1 MEKKISYLNR
11 NYEDYRQALIDFS
24 KKYYGD
30 MEIEFNDASIASWLI
45 DINADIADNLSYH
58 IDRVFQETNI
68 NSANER
74 ASLYALARNNGFKVP
89 GPKGAM
95 AEVEFSCYIPMS
107 STTKEPD
114 YDYAPIIR
122 RGTKLAGGNQLFELL
137 DDVDFS
143 LQFDSNGNSN
153 RTIYPIVNSNGI
165 ITQYKIT
172 KLAVVVAGETK
183 IYKKV
188 VRARDIVPFM
198 EILIPETSV
207 MNVESIVVK
216 DGDNYITNPT
226 YGEFYYD
233 GDEEQ
238 KCEIQNKRTYRYFE
252 VESLAQQYRWGD
264 VTNKEGKAVS
274 LVYNYVSGSSE
285 SEYTWVIPTY
295 CVTKGKWKEVKH
307 KFITEYTDK
316 GYLKV
321 IFGAGVDPNVDIDI
335 TGSADFSKFQ
345 IQRIIQN
352 DNLGYLPNPNSTVF
366 ILYRSG
372 GGKASNLAQ
381 GAINNI
387 VYLNAEIGG
396 SDSSVRE
403 SVKNTISVVSTTP
416 SVSGKD
422 MPTEQELK
430 YLIKYNSGSQ
440 NRCVTVKDYVAQLL
454 KLPPR
459 YGTPFRVGVNEE
471 NNKIMLYLLGLD
483 YQGKLDS
490 TLPTALIQNVRDYIA
505 AYRMINDYIEIKSG
519 KIINIGFDVD
529 LYIDKNYNKSD
540 VIANVIT
547 VISNYMDVNQHIM
560 GDDIFVGDIQKEVSK
575 VDGVLNVIKL
585 EVYNYFGGNNGV
597 YSPTRT
603 TQETDGDV
611 EAVDTAS
618 RIKIDLEASD
628 WIVYSEGDSM
638 LEVKYPE
645 SDIRVRC
652 KVR

>member
-24 KKYYGD
+24 KKYYPD
-30 MEIEFNDASIASWLI
+30 MEIEYNDASIASWLI

-107 STTKEPD
+107 STNKEPD

-137 DDVDFS
+137 DDIDFS

-274 LVYNYVSGSSE
+274 LVYEYVNNNIA
-285 SEYTWVIPTY
+285 YPTY

-396 SDSSVRE
+396 SDSSIRE

>member
-1 MEKKISYLNR
+1 MEKSISYLNR
-11 NYEDYRQALIDFS
+11 NFDDYRQALIDFS
-24 KKYYGD
+24 KKYYPD
-30 MEIEFNDASIASWLI
+30 MEIEYNDASIASWLI
-45 DINADIADNLSYH
+45 DINADVADNLSYH

-95 AEVEFSCYIPMS
+95 AEVEFSCYLPINS
-107 STTKEPD
+107 SSKDPD
-114 YDYAPIIR
+114 YTYAPIVR
-122 RGTKLAGGNQLFELL
+122 RGTKLAGGSQLFELL

-153 RTIYPIVNSNGI
+153 RTIYPILNSNGLV
-165 ITQYKIT
+165 TQYRIT
-172 KLAVVVAGETK
+172 KRAVVVAGETK
-183 IYKKV
+183 VYRKV
-188 VRARDIVPFM
+188 VRSRDILPFM
-198 EILIPETSV
+198 EILIPEDSV

-216 DGDNYITNPT
+216 DGDNYISNPS

-233 GDEEQ
+233 GDSDEVC
-238 KCEIQNKRTYRYFE
+238 KSGDIKTTRYFE

-264 VTNKEGKAVS
+264 VTNSEGKAASV
-274 LVYNYVSGSSE
+274 VYCYVSGGTS
-285 SEYTWVIPTY
+285 YPTY

-321 IFGAGVDPNVDIDI
+321 IFGAGVDPNVDINI
-335 TGSADFSKFQ
+335 TDASDFSKFQ

-352 DNLGYLPNPNSTVF
+352 DNLGYLPRPDSTIF

-396 SDSSVRE
+396 TNAALRDSVR
-403 SVKNTISVVSTTP
+403 STISVVSTTP

-440 NRCVTVKDYVAQLL
+440 NRCVTIKDYVTQLL
-454 KLPPR
+454 KLPPK

-471 NNKIMLYLLGLD
+471 NNKIMIYLLGLD
-483 YQGKLDS
+483 YQGKLDAV
-490 TLPTALIQNVRDYIA
+490 LPTALIQNVRDYIA
-505 AYRMINDYIEIKSG
+505 QYRMINDYIEIKSG
-519 KIINIGFDVD
+519 KIINVGFDVD
-529 LYIDKNYNKSD
+529 LYIDRNYNKSD
-540 VIANVIT
+540 VIASVIT
-547 VISNYMDVNQHIM
+547 TIKNYMDINKHVM
-560 GDDIFVGDIQKEVSK
+560 GDDIFVGDIQKEISK

-585 EVYNYFGGNNGV
+585 DVYNYYNGN
-597 YSPTRT
+597 YSPNRT
-603 TQETDGDV
+603 TQETIGNA
-611 EAVDTAS
+611 EAMSENAS
-618 RIKIDLEASD
+618 RIKIDLESSD
-628 WIVYSEGDSM
+628 WIIYSEGDSM
-638 LEVKYPE
+638 LEVKYDD
-645 SDIRVRC
+645 DIKIRC
-652 KVR
+652 KTR

>member
-1 MEKKISYLNR
+1 MEVEY
-11 NYEDYRQALIDFS
+11 
-24 KKYYGD
+24 
-30 MEIEFNDASIASWLI
+30 NDASIASWLI

-107 STTKEPD
+107 STNKEPD

-238 KCEIQNKRTYRYFE
+238 KCEIQDRRTYRYFE

-274 LVYNYVSGSSE
+274 LVYNYVNNNVA
-285 SEYTWVIPTY
+285 YPTY

-396 SDSSVRE
+396 SDSSIRE

>member
-24 KKYYGD
+24 KKYYPD
-30 MEIEFNDASIASWLI
+30 MEVEYNDASIASWLI

-107 STTKEPD
+107 STNKEPD

-153 RTIYPIVNSNGI
+153 RTIYPIVNSNGV

-274 LVYNYVSGSSE
+274 LVYEYVNNNVA
-285 SEYTWVIPTY
+285 YPTY

-396 SDSSVRE
+396 SDSSIRE

>member
-24 KKYYGD
+24 KKYYPD
-30 MEIEFNDASIASWLI
+30 MEIEYNDASIASWLI

-107 STTKEPD
+107 STNKEPD

-137 DDVDFS
+137 DDIDFS

-274 LVYNYVSGSSE
+274 LVYEYVNNNIA
-285 SEYTWVIPTY
+285 YPTY

>member
-1 MEKKISYLNR
+1 MSEKKISYLNR
-11 NYEDYRQALIDFS
+11 TFDDYRQALIDFS

-30 MEIEFNDASIASWLI
+30 MEIEYNDASIASWLI

-95 AEVEFSCYIPMS
+95 AEVEFSCYIPMDS
-107 STTKEPD
+107 DNKNPD
-114 YDYAPIIR
+114 YSYAPIIR
-122 RGTKLAGGNQLFELL
+122 RGTKIAGGNQLFELL

-165 ITQYKIT
+165 ITQYRIT

-198 EILIPETSV
+198 EILIPETNV

-233 GDEEQ
+233 GDDEQ
-238 KCEIQNKRTYRYFE
+238 KCDGTTGKETYRYFE
-252 VESLAQQYRWGD
+252 VDSLAQQYRWGD
-264 VTNKEGKAVS
+264 VTSKEGKAVS
-274 LVYNYVSGSSE
+274 VVYNYVSGDG
-285 SEYTWVIPTY
+285 VFPTY

-307 KFITEYTDK
+307 KFITEYTDR

-321 IFGAGVDPNVDIDI
+321 IFGAGVDPNVDINID
-335 TGSADFSKFQ
+335 GSADFSKFQ

-352 DNLGYLPNPNSTVF
+352 DNLGYLPKPNSTVF

-372 GGKASNLAQ
+372 GGKASNLAK

-387 VYLNAEIGG
+387 IYLNAEIGG
-396 SDSSVRE
+396 ANATTRDA
-403 SVKNTISVVSTTP
+403 VKNTISVVSTTP

-471 NNKIMLYLLGLD
+471 NNKIMIYLLGLD
-483 YQGKLDS
+483 YRGKLDAV
-490 TLPTALIQNVRDYIA
+490 LPTALIQNIRDYIA
-505 AYRMINDYIEIKSG
+505 GYRMINDYIEIKSG

-529 LYIDKNYNKSD
+529 IYIDKNYNKSD
-540 VIANVIT
+540 VIANVIQT
-547 VISNYMDVNQHIM
+547 ISDYMDINKHNM
-560 GDDIFVGDIQKEVSK
+560 GDDIFVGDIQKEISK
-575 VDGVLNVIKL
+575 VDGVLNVISL
-585 EVYNYFGGNNGV
+585 DVYNYYQGINGL
-597 YSPTRT
+597 YSSDRT
-603 TQETDGDV
+603 TQETVG
-611 EAVDTAS
+611 EAESVSGEAS
-618 RIKIDLEASD
+618 RIKIDLDASD
-628 WIVYSEGDSM
+628 WIIYSEGDTM
-638 LEVKYPE
+638 LEIKYPE
-645 SDIRVRC
+645 SSDIRVRC

>member
-1 MEKKISYLNR
+1 MSEKKISYLNR
-11 NYEDYRQALIDFS
+11 NFEDYRQALIDFS
-24 KKYYGD
+24 KKYYPD
-30 MEIEFNDASIASWLI
+30 FEIEFNDASVASWLI
-45 DINADIADNLSYH
+45 DVNADIADNLSYH

-95 AEVEFSCYIPMS
+95 AEMEFSCYIPMN
-107 STTKEPD
+107 TTDKNPD
-114 YDYAPIIR
+114 YSYAPIIR
-122 RGTKLAGGNQLFELL
+122 RGTKIAGGNQLFELL

-165 ITQYKIT
+165 ITQYRVT

-198 EILIPETSV
+198 EILVPETNV

-238 KCEIQNKRTYRYFE
+238 KCENGENSKRTYRYFE

-264 VTNKEGKAVS
+264 VTNEDGKAASVI
-274 LVYNYVSGSSE
+274 YNYIDGNKVV
-285 SEYTWVIPTY
+285 YPTY

-335 TGSADFSKFQ
+335 TGSTDFSKFQ

-352 DNLGYLPNPNSTVF
+352 DNLGYLPDPDSTVF

-396 SDSSVRE
+396 ENATVRE
-403 SVKNTISVVSTTP
+403 SVKNTISVISTTP

-471 NNKIMLYLLGLD
+471 NNKIMIYLLGLD
-483 YQGKLDS
+483 YQGKLDA
-490 TLPTALIQNVRDYIA
+490 TLPTALIQNIRDYIA
-505 AYRMINDYIEIKSG
+505 GYRMINDYIEIKSG

-547 VISNYMDVNQHIM
+547 TISDYMDVNKHNM
-560 GDDIFVGDIQKEVSK
+560 GDDIFVGDLQKEISK

-585 EVYNYFGGNNGV
+585 DVYNYYNGN

-603 TQETDGDV
+603 SQETEGNAEGLDGN
-611 EAVDTAS
+611 AS
-618 RIKIDLEASD
+618 RIKIDLDASD

-638 LEVKYPE
+638 LEIKNPGDG
-645 SDIRVRC
+645 DIRVRC